1 MFLFHLLVALF
12 VLEGDDVGDMKLPPR
27 APPAVGQPAP
37 PLVLVTGD
45 GQIASPETK
54 GEIVV
59 VDFFATWCKP
69 CHEAQKDLIAIS
81 EALGPRLRFVFV
93 DGGETPDAVRAY
105 LAGSPP
111 PGGTKVMIDQN
122 GSIMRRWGAR
132 SFPTAFLV
140 DRGGVIRHINRGWGP
155 GYQARMLRW
164 LREML
169 GDLPVREERRPR
181 GAMRT
186 PEPAPP
192 AREVVKGVEVL
203 RGP

>member
-1 MFLFHLLVALF
+1 MLLLLVALLSF
-12 VLEGDDVGDMKLPPR
+12 DGDDAAGLDRP
-27 APPAVGQPAP
+27 PPAVGDRAPALAP
-37 PLVLVTGD
+37 VTED
-45 GQIASPETK
+45 GESASAGTE

-69 CHEAQKDLIAIS
+69 CHRAQRDLVAIG
-81 EALGPRLRFVFV
+81 EALGPRVRFVLV

-111 PGGTKVMIDQN
+111 PGGTKVMIDP
-122 GSIMRRWGAR
+122 GGRIMRRWGAR

-140 DRGGVIRHINRGWGP
+140 DRAGVVRHINRGWGP

-164 LREML
+164 LHEML
-169 GDLPVREERRPR
+169 GDAPPGGARRPR
-181 GAMRT
+181 GAAV
-186 PEPAPP
+186 EGAPAQPS
-192 AREVVKGVEVL
+192 REVVKGVEIL